1 MNIPKINGKD
11 IKGAWHNIT
20 SNYSHWLS
28 FIILVLVAII
38 VNRIFLAQ
46 SFLTWSNISNLFVQG
61 AIVGICAMG
70 MSLIISAGMIDLSV
84 GAVVAFVSGMGITV
98 LNRTESI
105 FLCLLFCLGAGMIAG
120 LINGLLVTKGKI
132 APFIVT
138 LASMSAWRSV
148 INQLGQGGPF
158 TVSRTMY
165 ASFRHIAAGKV
176 LGIPNLMLFFIAIT
190 IITAIL
196 MSKTKFGT
204 YVYAIGSNQQ
214 AARLSGISVDRVKTL
229 IFTYAGTLYGLAA
242 FLLASRLTSIQA
254 ASAGSGYEMDAIAAV
269 AIGGTSMDGGRGK
282 IIGTF
287 LGVLMLRIISTVLV
301 MANVPPFLNGL
312 VQGIIIIIAVLA
324 QNRKK

>member
-1 MNIPKINGKD
+1 MKTLTIGKES
-11 IKGAWHNIT
+11 WRNLT
-20 SNYSHWLS
+20 TNYSHWLS
-28 FIILVLVAII
+28 FMLLMIVAII
-38 VNRIFLAQ
+38 VSP
-46 SFLTWSNISNLFVQG
+46 SFLSWNNITNQFVQG
-61 AIVGICAMG
+61 AVVGICAMG

-84 GAVVAFVSGMGITV
+84 GSSVALISALGVSVINNQHSLLLGFV
-98 LNRTESI
+98 
-105 FLCLLFCLGAGMIAG
+105 FCLVAGVLVG
-120 LINGLLVTKGKI
+120 LINGLLVTKGRI

-138 LASMSAWRSV
+138 LATMSAWRSV

-158 TVSRTMY
+158 TVDKTMY
-165 ASFRHIAAGKV
+165 ASFRNIAAGRF
-176 LGIPNLMLFFIAIT
+176 LGIPHLMVFFIVVS
-190 IITAIL
+190 IITGIL

-214 AARLSGISVDRVKTL
+214 AARLSGINVNRVKTL

-282 IIGTF
+282 IVGTF
-287 LGVLMLRIISTVLV
+287 LGVLMLRIINTVLI

-312 VQGIIIIIAVLA
+312 VTGVIIIMAVLA
-324 QNRKK
+324 QSRRKGK